1 MDSFLDGMKRGV
13 IVLVVIALSIAF
25 GLYLE
30 WVAKGDEDDS
40 LPQSRLSDQA

>member
-1 MDSFLDGMKRGV
+1 MDSLLEGMKNTV
-13 IVLVVIALSIAF
+13 TVLVVIALSIAF
-25 GLYLE
+25 GLYLG

>member
-13 IVLVVIALSIAF
+13 IVLAVIALSIAF
-25 GLYLE
+25 GLYLG